1 MNLNQYIQNRLE
13 LIRDKKFKSRKK
25 NKILLMTHL
34 IAGYPSLEDN
44 LKMLDAMG
52 EANVDLVEIQMPFS
66 EPTADGPLF
75 VKANQ
80 QALNGG
86 MCWERYFEL
95 MKRTSQKFEFP
106 ILMMGYYNTVFAM
119 GYENFCKQIKKN
131 GGKGF
136 IIPDLPVEEFGEL
149 FSHSFNQNIDPIM
162 LCTPTNT
169 DERLK
174 KICSKKKLKPCLFE
188 SFKLSPKIVMLNVNM
203 TLIDQVYKV
212 MNCQYH

>member
-52 EANVDLVEIQMPFS
+52 EANVDLVEIQMPLS

-119 GYENFCKQIKKN
+119 GYENFCN
-131 GGKGF
+131 
-136 IIPDLPVEEFGEL
+136 VEV
-149 FSHSFNQNIDPIM
+149 I
-162 LCTPTNT
+162 
-169 DERLK
+169 
-174 KICSKKKLKPCLFE
+174 
-188 SFKLSPKIVMLNVNM
+188 
-203 TLIDQVYKV
+203 
-212 MNCQYH
+212 